1 MVHHPFERDIPDTEA
16 VLASIRRAIESDFTA
31 APSRRGAGFAGIL
44 GGDEPHAESSSA
56 PPRGEARPLVSQE
69 AELRMRAAFRRLN
82 ENNTVRQRF
91 GGQTVDEASRDYLH
105 AAIQRWLD
113 ENLPAL
119 TERLIREEIE
129 RVLGSRQ
136 C

>member
-16 VLASIRRAIESDFTA
+16 VLASIRRAIESEFTT
-31 APSRRGAGFAGIL
+31 PSRRGAGFAGIL
-44 GGDEPHAESSSA
+44 GGDEPCAESRSV
-56 PPRGEARPLVSQE
+56 PPQGEARPLVSRE
-69 AELRMRAAFRRLN
+69 AELRTRAAFRRLN
-82 ENNTVRQRF
+82 ENNPVRQRF
-91 GGQTVDEASRDYLH
+91 GGQTIDEAGRDYLH

-113 ENLPAL
+113 DNLPAL

-136 C
+136 R